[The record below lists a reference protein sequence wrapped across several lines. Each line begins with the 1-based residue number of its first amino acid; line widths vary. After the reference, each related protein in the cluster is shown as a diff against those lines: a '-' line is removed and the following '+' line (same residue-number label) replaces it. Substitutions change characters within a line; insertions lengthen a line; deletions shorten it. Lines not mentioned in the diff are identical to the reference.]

1 MQLSR
6 QIIIPTQDVLYSRDL
21 RRAVRTQRRDDQRR
35 AAAQILRAHVC
46 AVQRRNAV
54 QPRLPPRK
62 CDRRAEFAQ
71 LGDVA
76 EAVFKDRLRKL
87 RPSPRAQ
94 QRRHDDRLRVG
105 RKAGI
110 RRGLDRA
117 RRAETA
123 VAAKPQ
129 RVAALRDL
137 APARP
142 QNVQNRL
149 KRPPIGPPQRHIA
162 AARRRGAQIRR
173 RFDAVGQDGERR
185 AVQRRAAL
193 NGNFAAVLFE
203 LRPGG
208 A

>member
-6 QIIIPTQDVLYSRDL
+6 QIIIPTQDVLYSRDV
-21 RRAVRTQRRDDQRR
+21 RCAIRAQCRDDQRR
-35 AAAQILRAHVC
+35 AAAQVLRAHVC

-76 EAVFKDRLRKL
+76 EAVFKDRLREL
-87 RPSPRAQ
+87 RPPPRAQ

-110 RRGLDRA
+110 GRGLDRA
-117 RRAETA
+117 RRAETS

-149 KRPPIGPPQRHIA
+149 KRPPVRPAQRHIA

-173 RFDAVGQDGERR
+173 RFDAVGQDGECCSMQQR
-185 AVQRRAAL
+185 ATL
-193 NGNFAAVLFE
+193 NGNFAAVLLD